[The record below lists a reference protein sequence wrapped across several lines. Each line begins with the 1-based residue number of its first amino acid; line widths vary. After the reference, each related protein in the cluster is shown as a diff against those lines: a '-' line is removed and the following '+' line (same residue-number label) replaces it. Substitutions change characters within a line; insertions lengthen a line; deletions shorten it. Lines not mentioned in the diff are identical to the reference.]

1 MAVEPAFGNKRKRM
15 KLKDGERVEV
25 RSEEHGFLGSW
36 HSGVVT
42 VCRKLLRHV
51 KYDHLLT
58 DDGCDNLI
66 DLVRVSPI
74 VDGTCCTNANQ
85 CHNRGN
91 IRPLPPAFEFQKR
104 SLPYGLCV
112 DAYYKE
118 AWWEGVIFDHNDGF
132 QERRIFFPDLGD
144 EMAIGIDSLRVTHD
158 WNEGKGTWH
167 RRGTWLFLELI
178 EEYEKE
184 SYLTV
189 SVKQIW
195 YDLRGK
201 KGFKKVKDWT
211 SSVRSLWKELVSEV
225 IDDNY
230 KILLDNV
237 QRVLGHPF
245 SLEKET
251 QRLLEFA
258 SPVGDVTLHPVELG
272 KSQAIVSGEKQG
284 NCDGVNVNHSST
296 QPVQEKSDQLQLI
309 SVSEDAGPNLN
320 LMNGSD
326 GFSHD
331 KSLSVLPQ
339 ALMVLPS
346 NPDRSSGSSVI
357 NDSNNKTFSSIK
369 SNKITGEFISS
380 KCKTNWIWRSAVPDI
395 VPGAEYCPTVIIEY
409 AQTNK
414 KSDRNSL
421 KTDVRKHLIHLKWKI
436 EYARDDKGALRH
448 RYISPDGK
456 RHYSLSQV
464 CLDLAETTMM
474 YQDNQQNLHT
484 TPDDTQSSPPEQP
497 EDYWDLDYCPKTVDS
512 SSSKIHVVK
521 PKCNPQAIEDWYKFD
536 NGSDSLKKK
545 DLILNARRHLAY
557 QGWEFKYAT
566 TKNRTL
572 YYHAP
577 GGKRY
582 WSLRMACRAYL
593 NGATG
598 LENSASTCRTT
609 DNIISSEEA
618 EDQSTNGKLSCA
630 VSNPQFQKSL
640 VQSNALSKYLCT
652 ESSCMSQ
659 PRKPTRKRRTSSSQ
673 LLQIQDDF
681 CSTSLPKFKRGKAS
695 RGLTTL
701 ADDLEDGCRSCVL
714 RSSKRVKTPTLS
726 NHNPRTLLSWL
737 IDNNVILPRAK
748 VTYRTRKT
756 RRPNAE
762 GRITREGIRCNC
774 CGKVYTLGGFEIHA
788 GSTLCSPASNIFLE
802 DDERSL
808 LECLLQVLRDGN
820 IRKFTGEQSHELKGS
835 HHDGENDYICSICH
849 YGGELILCDRCPSSF
864 HKHCL
869 GVENVP
875 DGDWFCPSCCC
886 GICGSSKFREDAGNF
901 MDENILICHQ
911 CEHKYHRGCIQN
923 PVAADSGTHSK
934 GKWFCSKK
942 CEEIFL
948 GLCQLLGKP
957 IPIGNDLTWTLVK
970 CKEFDNHE
978 LDASNI
984 EALSKLNIA
993 LCVMHECFEPVNEF
1007 HTNRDLVEDVIFGR
1021 RSELNR
1027 LNFRGF
1033 YTVVLEKNEELVT
1046 VATIRVYGEKAAEVP
1061 LVGTRFQHRRLGM
1074 CRILMNELEK
1084 KLMELGVQRLILPAI
1099 PSVLNTWT
1107 TSFGFTKMSNSERL
1121 QFVDYTFL
1129 DFQDT
1134 VMCQKLLLKSTSAE
1148 VKLSRGSQPEIL
1160 SGDDVDLAGYSS
1172 VSEVFQ
1178 AEQIE
1183 DSGIVEQRLV
1193 DVAVENGNSGSEGWN
1208 LLVTM
1213 VKQPTHLEC
1222 ESQHTHMSPQ
1232 CSVVDANFK
1241 QETWNRGD
1249 GISGYKRRKM
1259 AAS

>member
-25 RSEEHGFLGSW
+25 RSQEDGFLGSW
-36 HSGVVT
+36 HLGVVT
-42 VCRKLLRHV
+42 VCSKLLRHV

-58 DDGCDNLI
+58 DDGCDNLV

-74 VDGTCCTNANQ
+74 VDGTCCINANQ

-91 IRPLPPAFEFQKR
+91 IRPLPPAFEFQER

-118 AWWEGVIFDHNDGF
+118 AWW
-132 QERRIFFPDLGD
+132 
-144 EMAIGIDSLRVTHD
+144 
-158 WNEGKGTWH
+158 EGKGTWH

-380 KCKTNWIWRSAVPDI
+380 KCKKNWIWRSAVPDI

-436 EYARDDKGALRH
+436 EYARDEKGALRH

-512 SSSKIHVVK
+512 SSSKILVVE
-521 PKCNPQAIEDWYKFD
+521 PKCNPQAIEDWCKFD

-577 GGKRY
+577 GGKHY

-598 LENSASTCRTT
+598 LENSA
-609 DNIISSEEA
+609 
-618 EDQSTNGKLSCA
+618 
-630 VSNPQFQKSL
+630 P
-640 VQSNALSKYLCT
+640 YL
-652 ESSCMSQ
+652 
-659 PRKPTRKRRTSSSQ
+659 
-673 LLQIQDDF
+673 
-681 CSTSLPKFKRGKAS
+681 
-695 RGLTTL
+695 
-701 ADDLEDGCRSCVL
+701 
-714 RSSKRVKTPTLS
+714 
-726 NHNPRTLLSWL
+726 
-737 IDNNVILPRAK
+737 
-748 VTYRTRKT
+748 
-756 RRPNAE
+756 
-762 GRITREGIRCNC
+762 
-774 CGKVYTLGGFEIHA
+774 
-788 GSTLCSPASNIFLE
+788 
-802 DDERSL
+802 
-808 LECLLQVLRDGN
+808 
-820 IRKFTGEQSHELKGS
+820 
-835 HHDGENDYICSICH
+835 
-849 YGGELILCDRCPSSF
+849 
-864 HKHCL
+864 
-869 GVENVP
+869 
-875 DGDWFCPSCCC
+875 
-886 GICGSSKFREDAGNF
+886 
-901 MDENILICHQ
+901 
-911 CEHKYHRGCIQN
+911 
-923 PVAADSGTHSK
+923 
-934 GKWFCSKK
+934 
-942 CEEIFL
+942 
-948 GLCQLLGKP
+948 
-957 IPIGNDLTWTLVK
+957 
-970 CKEFDNHE
+970 
-978 LDASNI
+978 
-984 EALSKLNIA
+984 
-993 LCVMHECFEPVNEF
+993 
-1007 HTNRDLVEDVIFGR
+1007 
-1021 RSELNR
+1021 
-1027 LNFRGF
+1027 
-1033 YTVVLEKNEELVT
+1033 
-1046 VATIRVYGEKAAEVP
+1046 
-1061 LVGTRFQHRRLGM
+1061 
-1074 CRILMNELEK
+1074 
-1084 KLMELGVQRLILPAI
+1084 
-1099 PSVLNTWT
+1099 
-1107 TSFGFTKMSNSERL
+1107 
-1121 QFVDYTFL
+1121 
-1129 DFQDT
+1129 
-1134 VMCQKLLLKSTSAE
+1134 
-1148 VKLSRGSQPEIL
+1148 
-1160 SGDDVDLAGYSS
+1160 
-1172 VSEVFQ
+1172 
-1178 AEQIE
+1178 
-1183 DSGIVEQRLV
+1183 
-1193 DVAVENGNSGSEGWN
+1193 
-1208 LLVTM
+1208 
-1213 VKQPTHLEC
+1213 
-1222 ESQHTHMSPQ
+1222 
-1232 CSVVDANFK
+1232 
-1241 QETWNRGD
+1241 
-1249 GISGYKRRKM
+1249 
-1259 AAS
+1259 